1 MTVATVYNNGTCCLG
16 IDGEMTIYSAA
27 ELKGAL
33 LDGLNRCAQLEIN
46 LSQVSEMDSAG
57 LQLLY
62 LVKREAAHLNRNVSL
77 VAHSP
82 ATLEVL
88 DLYSMTSHFGDPV
101 LISEERQKKRSRVK
115 RGGAK

>member
-1 MTVATVYNNGTCCLG
+1 MTVATVYNDDTCCLG
-16 IDGEMTIYSAA
+16 VEGEMTIYSAA

-33 LDGLNRCAQLEIN
+33 LEGIHRCKRLEIN

-62 LVKREAAHLNRNVSL
+62 LVKREAASL
-77 VAHSP
+77 GRQVALAAHSP

-88 DLYSMTSHFGDPV
+88 DLYNMSSHFGDPV
-101 LISEERQKKRSRVK
+101 LITKERPAKRARGKKEA
-115 RGGAK
+115 AK

>member
-1 MTVATVYNNGTCCLG
+1 MTVATQFNEDACRLG
-16 IDGEMTIYSAA
+16 IDGEMTIYSAT

-33 LDGLNRCAQLEIN
+33 LDGLNRCGQLEIN

-62 LVKREAAHLNRNVSL
+62 LLKREAAHLNKQVSL

-82 ATLEVL
+82 ATLEAL
-88 DLYSMTSHFGDPV
+88 DLYDMTSHFGDPV
-101 LISEERQKKRSRVK
+101 LLSEAPSKKRGRGK
-115 RGGAK
+115 RKETK

>member
-1 MTVATVYNNGTCCLG
+1 MTVATVFHDDTCCLG
-16 IDGEMTIYSAA
+16 IEGEMTIYSAA
-27 ELKGAL
+27 ELKATMLEGIA
-33 LDGLNRCAQLEIN
+33 RCQRLEIN

-62 LVKREAAHLNRNVSL
+62 LVKREAAGMNKQVAL

-88 DLYSMTSHFGDPV
+88 DLYNLSSHFGDPV
-101 LISEERQKKRSRVK
+101 LMTREQAPKRARRRK
-115 RGGAK
+115 GAAK

>member
-1 MTVATVYNNGTCCLG
+1 MTVAAIYNDDTCCLG

-33 LDGLNRCAQLEIN
+33 LDGLNRCEQLEIN

-62 LVKREAAHLNRNVSL
+62 LVKREAAHLNRKLAL

-88 DLYSMTSHFGDPV
+88 DLYNMTSYFGDPV
-101 LISEERQKKRSRVK
+101 LISEERPKKRGRGK
-115 RGGAK
+115 REGAK

>member
-1 MTVATVYNNGTCCLG
+1 MTVATVYNDDTCCLG

-33 LDGLNRCAQLEIN
+33 LDGLNRCEKLEIN

-62 LVKREAAHLNRNVSL
+62 LVKREAAHLNRQVAL

-88 DLYSMTSHFGDPV
+88 DLYRMTSHFGDPV
-101 LISEERQKKRSRVK
+101 LISETPPKKRGRSRREGTK
-115 RGGAK
+115 

>member
-1 MTVATVYNNGTCCLG
+1 MTIATVFHDDTCCLG
-16 IDGEMTIYSAA
+16 IEGEMTIYSAA

-33 LDGLNRCAQLEIN
+33 LDGLNRCRRLEIN

-62 LVKREAAHLNRNVSL
+62 LVKREAAALGRQVAL
-77 VAHSP
+77 AAHSP

-88 DLYSMTSHFGDPV
+88 DLYSLSSHFGDPV
-101 LISEERQKKRSRVK
+101 LITKEQPAKRARGKREGKK
-115 RGGAK
+115 

>member
-1 MTVATVYNNGTCCLG
+1 MTVASVYNDDTCCLG
-16 IDGEMTIYSAA
+16 IDGELTIYRAA

-33 LDGLNRCAQLEIN
+33 LDGLNRCEQLEIN

-62 LVKREAAHLNRNVSL
+62 LLKREAAHLNKQVSL

-88 DLYSMTSHFGDPV
+88 DLYDMTSHFGDPV
-101 LISEERQKKRSRVK
+101 LISGAKPKKRSRNK
-115 RGGAK
+115 REGAK